1 MFVTRLISGIVL
13 LAGLVALFVFGDP
26 YATVAFGLLSLIA
39 DYELMRVFKHE
50 KDELGVVTLISV
62 LVYYVLVFFGE
73 EGYTVQL
80 IATTMVI
87 LLTIYVIRYP
97 KIRIEAVSQCFF
109 AVVYAGIL
117 MSHIVFTRNLPQGA
131 WLVWLIV
138 MGSWGADTCAY
149 CAGKLF
155 GKHHFSELSPKKTI
169 EGCVGG
175 VLGAGLIA
183 FGYAFF
189 VPDMTW
195 FPISPKIVFPI
206 VVMISAVVSI
216 FGDLAA
222 SAIKR
227 NYEIK
232 DYGHIIPGHGGVL
245 DRFDS
250 VIFVAPFVY
259 YLLLLSTLFDW

>member
-1 MFVTRLISGIVL
+1 MFLTRLISGIVL

-26 YATVAFGLLSLIA
+26 YATIAFGLLSLIA

-62 LVYYVLVFFGE
+62 IVYYTLVFFGE

-87 LLTIYVIRYP
+87 LLIVYVIRYP
-97 KIRIEAVSQCFF
+97 KLRIEAVSQCFF

-175 VLGAGLIA
+175 VVGAGLIA
-183 FGYAFF
+183 FGYSFF
-189 VPDMTW
+189 VPDMIW
-195 FPISPKIVFPI
+195 FPISPTIVFPV

-227 NYEIK
+227 NYDIK
-232 DYGHIIPGHGGVL
+232 DYGNLIPGHGGVL

-259 YLLLLSTLFDW
+259 YLLLLSTLLDW